1 MGPLSRGMVIGV
13 SLSKPHTN
21 RYYKKTAVLC
31 MYMYV
36 QCTCIYVAIRLASS
50 KRMCII
56 IVVKIIN
63 VGNVLTLNIAH
74 QNMQLASIQ
83 KDG

>member
-13 SLSKPHTN
+13 SLSEPHTN
-21 RYYKKTAVLC
+21 RENRCTLYVC
-31 MYMYV
+31 IMYV
-36 QCTCIYVAIRLASS
+36 CSDTSC
-50 KRMCII
+50 MCII

-63 VGNVLTLNIAH
+63 VGHVLTLNIAH

-83 KDG
+83 EDG